1 MIQSSR
7 TLREA
12 ETKKGRCLVSG
23 NGPLMFPRLLD
34 VVAFS
39 LWGSGFFIA
48 ADVSAG
54 KKSGTSEHTLIFANK
69 TAGRGCPQLGS
80 GRQVSVFHR
89 TVSAG
94 II

>member
-1 MIQSSR
+1 M
-7 TLREA
+7 
-12 ETKKGRCLVSG
+12 VSG

-89 TVSAG
+89 TSGLGAHLALSMSPHPLKKFLKQP
-94 II
+94 

>member
-12 ETKKGRCLVSG
+12 ESKKGRCLVSG

-54 KKSGTSEHTLIFANK
+54 KNRELPSAHRFLPTKLQVADAQNRGLFDRSRFFTALLDWVLI
-69 TAGRGCPQLGS
+69 
-80 GRQVSVFHR
+80 
-89 TVSAG
+89 
-94 II
+94 